1 MNRNTAGVVLR
12 SFGNDTQA
20 IRNFSKLMMRMGANK
35 RIKKNAATRV
45 INVRVSD
52 LIRRRRAQLLDWAR
66 RFNRNELQRLVNLP
80 PNNNAYSRRMNS
92 IPNPPLS
99 RVQAMKAVIAKYL
112 INANLNWPNAVHGVR
127 RIHNAYGR
135 PVQNRIPNAQ
145 LVNFVMRLPTNTI
158 YQFHNNLPY
167 YV

>member
-1 MNRNTAGVVLR
+1 MNRNTAGIVLQ
-12 SFGNDTQA
+12 SFGNDTRA
-20 IRNFSKLMMRMGANK
+20 IRNFSKLMMRMGVNK
-35 RIKKNAATRV
+35 RIKQNAAKRV

-52 LIRRRRAQLLDWAR
+52 LIRRRRAQLLEWAHK
-66 RFNRNELQRLVNLP
+66 FNKNELQRLVNLP
-80 PNNNAYSRRMNS
+80 NNNAYSRRVNS

-99 RVQAMKAVIAKYL
+99 RVQVMKAVIAKYL

-145 LVNFVMRLPTNTI
+145 LVNFVMRLPTSTI